1 MNSFYSIK
9 ALKKYLNQAKSEGKT
24 IGFVPTMGALHKG
37 HLSLVQAALN
47 ECNIAVASIFVNPTQ
62 FNNKEDLDKYPR
74 TLEKDSELL
83 ENVGCHAVFAPTVKE
98 MYPHGLKNGFE
109 APQIGNITSVLE
121 GEHRPG
127 HFEGMMQVVSLL
139 LDIVAPTHLY
149 MGLKDYQQFA
159 IVSLMVE
166 AQGREIIMRGMPIV
180 REENGLAMSSRNERL
195 SPTCRE
201 NAKIIYE
208 TLEKVKSQLDFHNID
223 ELEKLGK
230 ALIEKLD
237 GTEVEY
243 FEIVDAKTLTKTD
256 INAKKNLIALTAV
269 WYEGIRLIDNMIL

>member
-1 MNSFYSIK
+1 MNSFYTINAIK
-9 ALKKYLNQAKSEGKT
+9 EFVSNAKQEGKT

-37 HLSLVQAALN
+37 HLSLIQAAKE
-47 ECNIAVASIFVNPTQ
+47 ECDIATASIFVNPTQ

-83 ENVGCHAVFAPTVKE
+83 ENVGCHAVFAPSVNE
-98 MYPHGLKNGFE
+98 MYPNGLENGFK
-109 APQIGNITSVLE
+109 APQIGNITTVLE

-139 LDIVAPTHLY
+139 LDIVQPTHLY

-166 AQGREIIMRGMPIV
+166 AQGRAIIMRGMPIV

-195 SPTCRE
+195 SPHYRE

-208 TLEKVKSQLDFHNID
+208 TLEKVKSQLDFHNIN

-230 ALIEKLD
+230 TLIEKLD

-243 FEIVDAKTLTKTD
+243 FEIVDTKTLTKPD
-256 INAKKNLIALTAV
+256 IDTKKNLIALTAV
-269 WYEGIRLIDNMIL
+269 WYGGVRLIDNMIL